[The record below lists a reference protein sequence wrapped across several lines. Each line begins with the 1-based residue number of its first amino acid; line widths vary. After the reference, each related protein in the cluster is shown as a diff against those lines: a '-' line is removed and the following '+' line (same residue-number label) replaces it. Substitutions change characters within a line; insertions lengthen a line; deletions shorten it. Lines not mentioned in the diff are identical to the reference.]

1 MVDTID
7 FAVCDMGQARRW
19 AKVQEFQDP
28 TRQDKGESC
37 QAFSKCVSS
46 THTGDQPPVFTHG
59 ITTTV
64 PAEEAPEMRDCSEFS
79 YMDMRLVEFG

>member
-1 MVDTID
+1 MAWGKLLVGLKCRSSKIQQGTD
-7 FAVCDMGQARRW
+7 R
-19 AKVQEFQDP
+19 
-28 TRQDKGESC
+28 GESC
-37 QAFSKCVSS
+37 QAFSKCVSP
-46 THTGDQPPVFTHG
+46 THTGDQPPVVTHG